1 MIGNSPP
8 DAYAP
13 LEVQTGPSESPHAI
27 RAKLGWIVQD
37 LLRNR
42 DTYEMN
48 RVRIERSVD
57 ST

>member
-8 DAYAP
+8 DAY
-13 LEVQTGPSESPHAI
+13 EGPSESPHAI